1 MRKQLLLMLS
11 LLLYAVGMAA
21 QQPDWGYNPNA
32 YPDEHVIYVGLVDD
46 QGSAVQSFNENTY
59 LGAFIDGECRGLAKV
74 SQKSVSDTKTIYY
87 FALRVKGSDT
97 DNGKAISFRL
107 SVPGANTSYIYND
120 LQPAADAVTY
130 TNKKTTGTL
139 SDLFPLK
146 FIQPLYYAF
155 TQETV
160 SVKVGEQLNLLD
172 YITFEP
178 ANANIPELNWNM
190 YDESWRENVNIEGN
204 KLTAIKSTG
213 KYGAVGIFPKLWDMK
228 NTGDHT
234 SINVRVI
241 QPATS
246 IELRDEYKNGI
257 TVNLG
262 DTAALN
268 TVLRSGY
275 TTSPADCNEELT
287 WKSSDETALLPMI
300 GSDIGK
306 FNPVKAGTYTM
317 TLSGENASVDLKVTV
332 IKPVEY
338 INPVGTVKVIK
349 MYVGENLLDILPSGY
364 KVMPEDAADR
374 SVRYEVNQSYSD
386 QGVYEDGDGAYK
398 YTDIFGNLYFNEGDE
413 MIALKSGRVRVTI
426 RSVQNPQ
433 ASCEYE
439 VIVKDG
445 PTSITFKQEEMT
457 FLLPIKD
464 TDKSDISEDIRNN
477 IIMTP
482 SWPKYDE
489 NESYDKRSTLLYIQ
503 FVKDV
508 TSDTE
513 VITLDYDFTEDK
525 LSASIVNAGRGSVGV
540 IYLSERTV
548 ASEEGLKNEEVE
560 IMKKFSVVVMESL
573 KGFNVDNYVEMVST
587 ETRDF
592 VLTPDPVGAEV
603 DPSRVE
609 VTITPN
615 SYLPEEWKSMV
626 EIVPTDESKLNYTII
641 PHSVGRA
648 TISVKLDGVEV
659 ATSNVLIGQRYM
671 QKAGWKWTSFY
682 AGGVRWN
689 SPEYEL
695 GNVVEEIR
703 SEDALL
709 HNDPEYGY
717 FGDLNSLGTGTC
729 YKIKV
734 KEEEPGLLDLRIMYT
749 GAYEDMQTHRQIVPM
764 WNWLGNPY
772 QYDHD
777 INSVFSTEDSNANN
791 FNVGDRIV
799 SKDDGFAEYNGEKW
813 TGTLITLHAGLGY
826 MYFNAGSE
834 NVDMEYQR
842 ESLMPQGTPVMNAPQ
857 HKQSVWTYN
866 SAPFAD
872 NMTIVADLGNDY
884 SAERFTVGAFVGD
897 ECRGEGEMID
907 GKCFITVHADKG
919 ETISFKLH
927 DAVSGEMRTINEQ
940 MPFAK
945 MAGSLRAPQR
955 LTVGGIVTGITSADI
970 ASSGIAIV
978 DGQITVQGM
987 DVADIIVCNASGA
1000 VVSTGETTVAGLPSG
1015 VYVVKV
1021 KTKDGKTVTKK
1032 LVK

>member
-1 MRKQLLLMLS
+1 
-11 LLLYAVGMAA
+11 MAA

-46 QGSAVQSFNENTY
+46 KGSAVQSFNANTY
-59 LGAFIDGECRGLAKV
+59 LGAFIDGECRGIAEV

-87 FALRVKGSDT
+87 FALRVKGTNT
-97 DNGKAISFRL
+97 DNGKAISYRL
-107 SVPGANTSYIYND
+107 SEGGNQSFVFNDLKPAANT
-120 LQPAADAVTY
+120 VTY
-130 TNKKTTGTL
+130 TNNGTTGKL
-139 SDLFPLK
+139 SALYQLT
-146 FIQPLYYAF
+146 FIRPGYYSIVQP
-155 TQETV
+155 EV
-160 SVKVGEQLNLLD
+160 SVKVGAEFNLLD
-172 YITFEP
+172 HITFEP
-178 ANANIPELNWNM
+178 ANANIPEMNWTM
-190 YDESWRENVNIEGN
+190 GQGEKENEYASIKGN
-204 KLTAIKSTG
+204 TFKALKSTG
-213 KYGAVGIFPKLWDMK
+213 KYSWVNVSPNLLGMK
-228 NTGDHT
+228 PTGQYT
-234 SINVRVI
+234 KVSVRVI

-275 TTSPADCNEELT
+275 TTAPADCNEELT
-287 WKSSDETALLPMI
+287 WKSSDETAILPMI

-306 FNPVKAGTYTM
+306 FNPVKTGTYTM

-338 INPVGTVKVIK
+338 IEMVGSVKTIK
-349 MYVGENLLDILPSGY
+349 MFVGENLLNILPSGY
-364 KVMPEDAADR
+364 KVMPEDATDR
-374 SVRYEVNQSYSD
+374 SVHYEVNQSFSD

-398 YTDIFGNLYFNEGDE
+398 YTDIFGDLYFNEGDE
-413 MIALKSGRVRVTI
+413 MIALKPGRVRVTI
-426 RSVQNPQ
+426 NSTQNSR
-433 ASCEYE
+433 AYCEYE
-439 VIVKDG
+439 VIVKRG
-445 PTSITFKQEEMT
+445 PTNITFKQEEMT
-457 FLLPIKD
+457 FLMPIKD
-464 TDKSDISEDIRNN
+464 TDKWDISEDIRNN

-489 NESYDKRSTLLYIQ
+489 YEEYDIAQSDLDIRSYTKAVKLYYN
-503 FVKDV
+503 FEKD
-508 TSDTE
+508 S
-513 VITLDYDFTEDK
+513 
-525 LSASIVNAGRGSVGV
+525 LSASIDSIGQGRINVS
-540 IYLSERTV
+540 YSSERTI
-548 ASEEGLKNEEVE
+548 ATEEGLQNDEYR
-560 IMKKFSVVVMESL
+560 ISNHFNITILESL
-573 KGFNVDNYVEMVST
+573 KGFKVDGYVDMVST

-592 VLTPDPVGAEV
+592 VLTPDPVDAEV

-609 VTITPN
+609 VTIKDAN
-615 SYLPEEWKSMV
+615 VPEMWKSIV
-626 EIVPTDESKLNYTII
+626 EIVPTDETMLNYTIK

-659 ATSNVLIGQRYM
+659 ATSHVGIGQRYI
-671 QKAGWKWTSFY
+671 QKAGWKWTSLY
-682 AGGVRWN
+682 SGGVSWN

-695 GNVVEEIR
+695 GDVVEEIR

-717 FGDLNSLGTGTC
+717 FGDLNRLESGTC

-734 KEEEPGLLDLRIMYT
+734 IEEEPGLLNLRIYP
-749 GAYEDMQTHRQIVPM
+749 GGYEDMRPYRQIVPM

-777 INSVFSTEDSNANN
+777 INSVFSTEDANANK

-799 SKDDGFAEYNGEKW
+799 SKDNGFAEYNGEKW
-813 TGTLITLHAGLGY
+813 TGTLTTLHAGLGY
-826 MYFNAGSE
+826 MYFNAASDTI
-834 NVDMEYQR
+834 NMELKY
-842 ESLMPQGTPVMNAPQ
+842 EWNMPQGTPVMNAPQ

-927 DAVSGEMRTINEQ
+927 DVVSGEMRTINEQ

-945 MAGSLRAPQR
+945 MVGSLRAPQR
-955 LTVGGIVTGITSADI
+955 LTVGGIVTGITAADI

-987 DVADIIVCNASGA
+987 DVADVIVCNASGA
-1000 VVSTGETTVAGLPSG
+1000 VVSTGETTVTGLPSG